1 MSFSRYDLLPP
12 NATQLERDLSRSISS
27 LVRTEQPVPVIR
39 TAKRIDT
46 PESVIPW
53 LIYEYGLGELLPYIT
68 DRQQAIKDG
77 VLWQR
82 IRGTPESVRVALGW
96 IGIEGVIE
104 EPEGGT
110 ARWAEYM
117 LGLANPAENEAT
129 IDRIVGVAK
138 ISSPVRSRLQRI
150 YAGYDF
156 RRAVYDNCSW
166 SDGSIY
172 SDHSGVRLRPDWP
185 QISYGLRLGLL
196 VESSASVAISHN
208 EAIGILVDSDDR
220 FRYDYG
226 KWGDRGHAPNH
237 EALISTDEGLSAT
250 YEGQVWGPFVWQQ
263 KSWNAIN
270 VVCSINVTTLS
281 YVQLLLHMDGS
292 SFVDSSSFGRTV
304 TPSGTVALVSDYSF
318 SGQSAYQPISA
329 GPGFPDNFLA
339 ISPINIGAND
349 DFFIEMWCRPAS
361 VSNAGLMGNDD
372 PVDWGANQQIL
383 AILNGQLYHV
393 NSNYISSTGDS
404 ELWGGTVV
412 ANTGQWL
419 AVGRTNNTV
428 RLFVDGVVVATGP
441 NRVGS
446 LKINRIGWSVYRTP
460 YTGFYDEVR
469 ITAGPAGSGAGL
481 HTSSYAPPVGPF
493 IDA

>member
-1 MSFSRYDLLPP
+1 MSISRYDLLPP

-27 LVRTEQPVPVIR
+27 LVRAEQPVPVIR
-39 TAKRIDT
+39 TAKRVDT
-46 PESVIPW
+46 PASVIPW

-68 DRQQAIKDG
+68 DQQQAIRDG

-117 LGLANPAENEAT
+117 LGLAEPAENEAT

-172 SDHSGVRLRPDWP
+172 SDHSGVRLWPDWP
-185 QISYGLRLGLL
+185 QISYGLRSGLL

-208 EAIGILVDSDDR
+208 EAIGILVNTDDR

-270 VVCSINVTTLS
+270 VVCSINVTTTGSDPLFS

-304 TPSGTVALVSDYSF
+304 TPSGTVALVPDYSF

-361 VSNAGLMGNDD
+361 VSNAGLMGNNDS
-372 PVDWGANQQIL
+372 GANQQIL

-393 NSNYISSTGDS
+393 NSNYGGDFV
-404 ELWGGTVV
+404 LAGGTVV
-412 ANTGQWL
+412 AETGQWL
-419 AVGRTNNTV
+419 AVGRTSNTL
-428 RLFVDGVVVATGP
+428 RLFVGGVVVATRP
-441 NRVGS
+441 NSVGS
-446 LKINRIGWSVYRTP
+446 LTIDRIAWSIYRTP
-460 YTGFYDEVR
+460 YIGFYDEVR
-469 ITAGPAGSGAGL
+469 ITAGPAGSGAGR
-481 HTSSYAPPVGPF
+481 HTSSYTPPAGPF
-493 IDA
+493 FDA